1 MLDYLLFSYG
11 GEIAVLAV
19 TVVFGCLG
27 WSAKQIY
34 KKFVTDKQKEAIAKT
49 AAACVEQVWKTIHG
63 RDKLEKALEYAETLL
78 AKKGIKFDAEEMKIL
93 IEAAVAEFNKA
104 FEKTAIE
111 E

>member
-1 MLDYLLFSYG
+1 MDYILWSYG

-27 WSAKQIY
+27 WAAKKIY
-34 KKFVTDKQKEAIAKT
+34 KNFVTDQQKEAIAKT
-49 AAACVEQVWKTIHG
+49 AVRCVEQVWKTIHG
-63 RDKLEKALEYAETLL
+63 PEKMEKALEYAETLL
-78 AKKGIKFDAEEMKIL
+78 AKKGIKFDAEEMMIL

>member
-1 MLDYLLFSYG
+1 MDVLDYMLWSYG
-11 GEIAVLAV
+11 GEIV
-19 TVVFGCLG
+19 TLIVTAIFGTIGFAL
-27 WSAKQIY
+27 
-34 KKFVTDKQKEAIAKT
+34 KKFITDKRKEAIAKT

-63 RDKLEKALEYAETLL
+63 PEKLEKALEYAETLL
-78 AKKGIKFDAEEMKIL
+78 AKKGIKFDSEEMQIL